1 MFTLTIWCNNLKKG
15 VPHMAHPFS
24 FCIILFLLLHSCTN
38 QIEPIPDTCIIN
50 ENTGVFILCEGLYGY
65 NNSSLWYH
73 ADLSSPPINIFP
85 CKNNGYTLGDTAND
99 IIKINDSLM
108 ALIISTS
115 NEIHII
121 NSKTAKVIRSI
132 VIEGNG
138 HFLKKGVILHDSL
151 LLVTDLYADI
161 VYQVNIN
168 STEYIPLINQQLC
181 APEGI
186 AIFGNTIAICN
197 SGYGIFRYKE
207 PYAGTVLFYDINTH
221 QYTSVKT
228 GLNPQSIYYSIPSN
242 TWLVLYS
249 HITSMKDSVGG
260 ITEIEAHSLNPIREH
275 KETFTGKGFYDTS
288 LHILYAISK
297 KGIHHI
303 QSQNSTFKDSLI
315 IPAIIG
321 NQMYGI
327 ARNQSNLYILN
338 ARNFMVSGQILIY
351 DLLTNRYIYSHE
363 IGINPSKLLFKE

>member
-1 MFTLTIWCNNLKKG
+1 MFTLKLWCNSIKKG
-15 VPHMAHPFS
+15 VPFMAHPFL
-24 FCIILFLLLHSCTN
+24 FCNILFLLLYSCTN
-38 QIEPIPDTCIIN
+38 QIDPIPDTCYIS
-50 ENTGVFILCEGLYGY
+50 EDSGVYVLCEGLYGY
-65 NNSSLWYH
+65 NNSSLWYQS
-73 ADLSSPPINIFP
+73 DLSSPPINVFP
-85 CKNNGYTLGDTAND
+85 CKNNGYALGDTAND

-115 NEIHII
+115 NEIHIM

-132 VIEGNG
+132 VIQGNG
-138 HFLKKGVILHDSL
+138 HFLKKGVIFQDSL

-168 STEYIPLINQQLC
+168 SSEYLPFINLQLC

-186 AIFGNTIAICN
+186 AVFGNTVAVCN

-207 PYAGTVLFYDINTH
+207 PFAGTVLFYEIKTNT
-221 QYTSVKT
+221 YTSVKT
-228 GLNPQSIYYSIPSN
+228 GINPQSIYYSLPSN
-242 TWLVLYS
+242 SWFVLYS
-249 HITSMKDSVGG
+249 HITSMKDSIGG
-260 ITEIEAHSLNPIREH
+260 ITEIEANSLHPIRDH
-275 KETFTGKGFYDTS
+275 KETFTGRGFYDTS

-303 QSQNSTFKDSLI
+303 QSQNTILKDSLI
-315 IPAIIG
+315 LPAITG

-327 ARNQSNLYILN
+327 ARNHSNLYILN

-351 DLLTNRYIYSHE
+351 DLLTNRYTYSHE
-363 IGINPSKLLFKE
+363 IGINPSKLLFK